1 MYASDDIRNADGTV
15 VVKKGTLIE
24 KATTGE
30 DGTAKF
36 TADLPIGYS
45 YSVKEDQAP
54 EGYVRN
60 TEDVYT
66 FKFSYTNDK
75 EANVSFAHTFSN
87 DRVTAKIN
95 LFKVDKE
102 TGKAVPQGDATL
114 KGAVYGL
121 YAREDIVH
129 PDGATGTIYKAGEQV
144 ASLTTDD
151 KGQAS
156 VNGLYLGK
164 YYVKEITPPTGYLAD
179 TEEHDLTCSYE
190 GDMTAEVKRECTS
203 SEQVIKQPFQ
213 IIKAA
218 NNGKTDADLLFGAGF
233 TVYLKSSLTKKADG
247 SYDFD
252 SAKPVVSG
260 ENGATEIFT
269 DEKGYACSIPLPFGS
284 YIVRETTTPHNY
296 KPVDDFEVNI
306 TEHHPNEPQIWRVLL
321 DEEFKA
327 KLKIVK
333 KDDETKKSVLIA
345 GTEFKVY
352 DLDNKKYVEQVT
364 TYPVTTTHKSY
375 FTDSQG
381 YLIMPKESED
391 RTLPD

>member
-1 MYASDDIRNADGTV
+1 M
-15 VVKKGTLIE
+15 
-24 KATTGE
+24 
-30 DGTAKF
+30 
-36 TADLPIGYS
+36 
-45 YSVKEDQAP
+45 
-54 EGYVRN
+54 
-60 TEDVYT
+60 
-66 FKFSYTNDK
+66 
-75 EANVSFAHTFSN
+75 
-87 DRVTAKIN
+87 
-95 LFKVDKE
+95 
-102 TGKAVPQGDATL
+102 
-114 KGAVYGL
+114 
-121 YAREDIVH
+121 H

-179 TEEHDLTCSYE
+179 AEEHDLTCSYE

-218 NNGKTDADLLFGAGF
+218 NNGKTDADLLSGAGF

-333 KDDETKKSVLIA
+333 KDDETKKSVLDCRNRI
-345 GTEFKVY
+345 
-352 DLDNKKYVEQVT
+352 
-364 TYPVTTTHKSY
+364 
-375 FTDSQG
+375 
-381 YLIMPKESED
+381 
-391 RTLPD
+391 

>member
-1 MYASDDIRNADGTV
+1 M
-15 VVKKGTLIE
+15 KKGTLIE
-24 KATTGE
+24 KATTGA

-75 EANVSFAHTFSN
+75 EAIVSFAHTFSN

-144 ASLTTDD
+144 ASITTDD
-151 KGQAS
+151 KGQSS
-156 VNGLYLGK
+156 VDGLYLGK

-190 GDMTAEVKRECTS
+190 GDMTAEVKRE
-203 SEQVIKQPFQ
+203 
-213 IIKAA
+213 
-218 NNGKTDADLLFGAGF
+218 
-233 TVYLKSSLTKKADG
+233 
-247 SYDFD
+247 
-252 SAKPVVSG
+252 
-260 ENGATEIFT
+260 
-269 DEKGYACSIPLPFGS
+269 
-284 YIVRETTTPHNY
+284 
-296 KPVDDFEVNI
+296 
-306 TEHHPNEPQIWRVLL
+306 
-321 DEEFKA
+321 
-327 KLKIVK
+327 
-333 KDDETKKSVLIA
+333 
-345 GTEFKVY
+345 
-352 DLDNKKYVEQVT
+352 
-364 TYPVTTTHKSY
+364 
-375 FTDSQG
+375 
-381 YLIMPKESED
+381 
-391 RTLPD
+391 